1 MAGPEDV
8 VALEDAVGLA
18 DVDMVGPDEA
28 DLDVEAAL
36 DGVDLEDLG
45 DLAEV
50 DVDVVDVEVDVELEE
65 DEDGAEAAA
74 EDLDEAAAG
83 GALTEAGTPAPGG
96 AGGGARGG
104 GRRRG
109 RRAGRPSPS
118 RRR

>member
-8 VALEDAVGLA
+8 VALEDVVGLA
-18 DVDMVGPDEA
+18 DVDMAGPDEA

-50 DVDVVDVEVDVELEE
+50 DVDDVEVDVELEE

-74 EDLDEAAAG
+74 GDLDEPPPAA
-83 GALTEAGTPAPGG
+83 
-96 AGGGARGG
+96 R
-104 GRRRG
+104 
-109 RRAGRPSPS
+109 
-118 RRR
+118 